1 MSDLFM
7 LLLLVVA
14 IAIGYF
20 LGRRGTRT
28 RAGDDLAGA
37 FDRNYF
43 KGLNQLLNEQPD
55 AAIDTFIRALEVN
68 SDTLET
74 HLALGNLL
82 RRQGEVDRAIRIHQ
96 NLLARPGLPP
106 SQQHH
111 AQLELA
117 RDYVKA
123 GLLDRAERLFQE
135 LVEQSPELRDT
146 CLEGLVEIYR
156 DEQEWEKAINAV
168 EQLVGR
174 RFGTGFAKVPAKWRC
189 AQAHFCCEL
198 AEQAM
203 GRNDFL
209 TARRYL
215 KSALGY
221 DKNLVRASLLWGQL
235 EYQLGHGREA
245 LKILKKIPSQD
256 ADFLVE
262 ALPLFVKCHEQ
273 LGDYQGLQKF
283 LLQLQSEYPSNSI
296 ILELTERIRQTQGDM
311 AAASFIGTQ
320 LKSRPSVRGV
330 SRLLDFY
337 VNHSKEKAQENL
349 RLLKELIDQIIVSKP
364 AYRCEHCGFT
374 GNQLHW
380 LCPSCKSWNT
390 VKAIRGVEGE

>member
-1 MSDLFM
+1 MFDILM
-7 LLLLVVA
+7 LVLLVTA

-20 LGRRGTRT
+20 LGRLSTRKKNEEY
-28 RAGDDLAGA
+28 GA
-37 FDRNYF
+37 NAFEKNYF

-55 AAIDTFIRALEVN
+55 AAIDTFIEALEVN

-96 NLLARPGLPP
+96 NLLARPGLAP
-106 SQQHH
+106 SQQHQ
-111 AQLELA
+111 AQFELA
-117 RDYVKA
+117 RDYVRA

-156 DEQEWEKAINAV
+156 DEKEWEKAITAA
-168 EQLVGR
+168 EHLVGR
-174 RFGTGFAKVPAKWRC
+174 RFSKIEPKWRC

-198 AEQAM
+198 AELALD
-203 GRNDFL
+203 RNDYL

-215 KSALGY
+215 KASLGY
-221 DKNLVRASLLWGQL
+221 DRSLVRASLLWGQL
-235 EYQLGHGREA
+235 EYQLGNSKDA
-245 LKILKKIPSQD
+245 LKILKKIPQQD
-256 ADFLVE
+256 ADFLSE
-262 ALPLFVKCHEQ
+262 ALQLFVKCYEQ
-273 LGDYQGLQKF
+273 LGDHQGLQKL
-283 LLQLQSEYPSNSI
+283 LLQLQEEHPSNSI

-311 AAASFIGTQ
+311 AAATYIGIQ
-320 LKSRPSVRGV
+320 LKARPSVKGV
-330 SRLLDFY
+330 SKLLDFY
-337 VNHSKEKAQENL
+337 LNHSKEKAQENL
-349 RLLKELIDQIIVSKP
+349 RLLKELIDQILISKP
-364 AYRCEHCGFT
+364 TYRCGQCGFT

-380 LCPSCKSWNT
+380 LCPSCKSWST

>member
-1 MSDLFM
+1 MSDI
-7 LLLLVVA
+7 LLLLLLLVA

-20 LGRRGTRT
+20 LGRFNTRKKGEDYIA
-28 RAGDDLAGA
+28 RA
-37 FDRNYF
+37 FDKSYF

-55 AAIDTFIRALEVN
+55 AAIDTFIGALEVN
-68 SDTLET
+68 SETLET

-96 NLLARPGLPP
+96 NLLARPGLP
-106 SQQHH
+106 SFQQHH

-156 DEQEWEKAINAV
+156 DEKEWEKAIAAV
-168 EQLVGR
+168 DQLVGR
-174 RFGTGFAKVPAKWRC
+174 RFGPGLGKVPSKWRC
-189 AQAHFCCEL
+189 AQAHFSCEL
-198 AEQAM
+198 AEQALAQ
-203 GRNDFL
+203 NDYL

-215 KSALGY
+215 KAALGY
-221 DKNLVRASLLWGQL
+221 DKTLVRASLLWGQM
-235 EYQLGHGREA
+235 EHQLGNSREA
-245 LKILKKIPSQD
+245 LKILKKIPQQD
-256 ADFLVE
+256 PDYVGE
-262 ALPLFVKCHEQ
+262 ALRLFVQCHEQ
-273 LGDYQGLQKF
+273 LGDFQGLQRF
-283 LLQLQSEYPSNSI
+283 LQQLQDEYPSSSI
-296 ILELTERIRQTQGDM
+296 ILELTERIRQEQGDL
-311 AAASFIGTQ
+311 AAAAYIGNQ
-320 LKSRPSVRGV
+320 LKLHPSVRGV

-337 VNHSKEKAQENL
+337 LSYSKEKAQDNL
-349 RLLKELIDQIIVSKP
+349 RLLKELIDQIIATKP
-364 AYRCEHCGFT
+364 TYRCGHCGFT

-380 LCPSCKSWNT
+380 LCPSCKSWST